1 MSNATFKPVTLV
13 ITSLTELSKA
23 LIEAKR
29 KCEEIEWRVRNE
41 QLRKTL
47 IGLEQLNSQY
57 ARELISQIQSL
68 GGAPQTLEAGSPL
81 ASSAPEIGEI
91 NVRKEA
97 LNVRKETLNICSKV
111 EYPIIKLYR
120 KILRQPFLSSNLK
133 KTIQYQ
139 MNGVMCST
147 LQLKLLSKFLQSQD
161 PVHA

>member
-1 MSNATFKPVTLV
+1 
-13 ITSLTELSKA
+13 LTKA

-29 KCEEIEWRVRNE
+29 KCEEIERRVRNE

-57 ARELISQIQSL
+57 ARELISTIQSL
-68 GGAPQTLEAGSPL
+68 GGAPETVDAGSPL
-81 ASSAPEIGEI
+81 SASAPEIGKI
-91 NVRKEA
+91 NI
-97 LNVRKETLNICSKV
+97 RKETLNICSKV

-120 KILRQPFLSSNLK
+120 KILRQPFLSSSLK

-147 LQLKLLSKFLQSQD
+147 LQLKLLSKFLQSQE
-161 PVHA
+161 PLLA

>member
-13 ITSLTELSKA
+13 ITSLTELTKA

-29 KCEEIEWRVRNE
+29 KCEEIERRVRNE

-68 GGAPQTLEAGSPL
+68 GGAPENVEAGSPL
-81 ASSAPEIGEI
+81 ASSTPETGEI
-91 NVRKEA
+91 NI
-97 LNVRKETLNICSKV
+97 RKETLNICSKV

-120 KILRQPFLSSNLK
+120 KILRQPFLSSSLK

-147 LQLKLLSKFLQSQD
+147 LQLKLLSKFLQSQE
-161 PVHA
+161 PVLA